1 MKLFPSL
8 LAAGVLAFAAGNAHA
23 SNADLLVTGSITPDA
38 CTMSLTNSGDV
49 DLGILDISTMNAA
62 AVNPLADQVVDVAIA
77 CSAPVKFATMATE
90 DRPGT
95 SYTAG
100 NDYFG
105 LNNAANGAPIGHY
118 TIKAATG
125 LADGTAATVISSLDV
140 LAWSSPAGGVK
151 VEHGTG
157 AKYTAVGSAVSG
169 PAAATNASWKLTIS
183 PTIAPID
190 TLALTGPQDIDGRMT
205 LTVVYL

>member
-8 LAAGVLAFAAGNAHA
+8 LAAGALALAAGSVHA
-23 SNADLLVTGSITPDA
+23 STADLAVTGSITPDA
-38 CTMSLTNSGDV
+38 CTLSLTNNGDV
-49 DLGILDISTMNAA
+49 DLGMLDISTMNAA
-62 AVNPLADQVVDVAIA
+62 TVNVLPDQVVDVVIA
-77 CSAPVKFATMATE
+77 CTAAVKFATIAEE

-100 NDYFG
+100 NEYFG
-105 LNNAANGAPIGHY
+105 LNDAANGAPIGHY
-118 TIKAATG
+118 TIRAATG
-125 LADGTAATVISSLDV
+125 TIDASPATVISSTNV
-140 LAWSSPAGGVK
+140 TAWTSPAGGVK

-157 AKYTAVGSAVSG
+157 AKYTAVGSTVSG

-190 TLALTGPQDIDGRMT
+190 SLALTGPQDIDGRMT